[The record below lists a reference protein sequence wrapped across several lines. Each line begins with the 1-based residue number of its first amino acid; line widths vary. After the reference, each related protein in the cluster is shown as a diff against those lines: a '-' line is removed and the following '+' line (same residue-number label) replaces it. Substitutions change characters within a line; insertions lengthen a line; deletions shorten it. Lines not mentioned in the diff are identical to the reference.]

1 MEEGESRRSYW
12 LPLLMLYL
20 LYFIGTPVW
29 AVVITGLWYIGL
41 LHLEEGGHLDRYG
54 VSRMLGIVL
63 MVRTTRGQ
71 RFLERISSTRAFW
84 RAFGEFSIWLCLLA
98 MLGVVTLLILSAI
111 STAMAPPEEYL
122 PASDLLLI
130 PGVTS
135 FVPFWW
141 PVLALIFAL
150 VIHEY
155 SHGIQARAHGMKV
168 RSFGL
173 LLAGPIPIGAFAE
186 PQTHEMVRAPRRERI
201 RLYAAG
207 PSINI
212 IATYVALIVLSAAAS
227 GLVAS
232 NPGVYAT
239 GIIADEGAEEA
250 GLLPYEI
257 ITHID
262 GAEVPGNNEFS
273 EQMGMLSSGEE
284 IVFTVVSHPDSN
296 GDRSEREIT
305 VTLGDRYE
313 YYVGLCGGD
322 SDCVEETEGLLAE
335 MGVENGD
342 AFLGVSG
349 LRSSSSSVDYY
360 SSILSGEYA
369 VSQSALGAAVTPLAM
384 IGVPIQH
391 DGQTMLL
398 EERAMLEASE
408 GAIASAL
415 GTGGMLILFDFLFW
429 LVWINFLLGFANLIP
444 MVPFDGGHIVKD
456 GVHSILSRLTSG
468 IHPMRVELM
477 AERISRMGNFLIL
490 FIVVLPIMLPRL
502 V

>member
-1 MEEGESRRSYW
+1 MEEGERRRSYW

-20 LYFIGTPVW
+20 LYFIGMPLW
-29 AVVITGLWYIGL
+29 GVVVAGLWYVGL
-41 LHLEEGGHLDRYG
+41 LHLEGEGHLDRYG
-54 VSRMLGIVL
+54 VSRMLGVVL
-63 MVRTTRGQ
+63 MVRTMHGQ
-71 RFLERISSTRAFW
+71 RFLERISRSRGFW
-84 RAFGEFSIWLCLLA
+84 RAFGEFSIWLCLLV
-98 MLGVVTLLILSAI
+98 MLGVVALLVLGAI
-111 STAMAPPEEYL
+111 STVMAPPEEYL

-141 PVLALIFAL
+141 PVLALVFAL

-155 SHGIQARAHGMKV
+155 SHGIQARAHGMRV

-186 PQTHEMVRAPRRERI
+186 PQMHEMIRAPRRERM

-232 NPGVYAT
+232 HPGVYAT
-239 GIIADEGAEEA
+239 GIIAEEGAEEA

-257 ITHID
+257 ITQID
-262 GAEVPGNNEFS
+262 GVRISGNSEFS
-273 EQMGMLSSGEE
+273 EQMDFLSSGDETT
-284 IVFTVVSHPDSN
+284 FTVLSQLDSS
-296 GDRSEREIT
+296 GERSVRDLV
-305 VTLGDRYE
+305 VTLGDRYQ
-313 YYVGLCGGD
+313 YYIGLCDGD
-322 SDCVEETEGLLAE
+322 AVCVEDTEALLAE
-335 MGVENGD
+335 LGIEHGD

-360 SSILSGEYA
+360 SGLLSGEYDMG
-369 VSQSALGAAVTPLAM
+369 QTALGAALTPLAM
-384 IGVPIQH
+384 IRVPIQY

-398 EERAMLEASE
+398 EERAMLEAGD
-408 GAIASAL
+408 GAIASTL
-415 GTGGMLILFDFLFW
+415 GTDGMLMLFDFLFW

-444 MVPFDGGHIVKD
+444 MIPFDGGHIVKD
-456 GVHSILSRLTSG
+456 GVHSVLDRLTSD
-468 IHPMRVELM
+468 IHPMRVE
-477 AERISRMGNFLIL
+477 AIADRISSMGNFLVL
-490 FIVVLPIMLPRL
+490 FIVILPIILPRL
-502 V
+502 M